1 MSELDYDVVVIGS
14 GISGL
19 SAAIYAG
26 RAGNS
31 PLVIKGSEPGGQLTL
46 TTDVANYPGF
56 PEGIS
61 GPELINRM
69 NKQAR
74 NFGASFSEGIVED
87 IDRSSNN
94 SLKVTLSSDEAVI
107 TRSIIVASGA
117 SAKMLGVPGEEDL
130 MGYGVSTCATCDG
143 AFFRDDD
150 MIVVGGGDAA
160 LEEASFLTKFADT
173 VYLVHRRKEFRAEE
187 YWVNEVKDKVGAG
200 DIELV
205 LNSELNQIDGS
216 KEEGIESVQVI
227 EHPEGYPSDK
237 EDEADISTKRL
248 DVEAVFVAIGHTP
261 NTDFLDNTPVK
272 TDESGYIQTLSTDST
287 GGTETDM
294 DGVFAAGDVVD
305 YKYQQAATASGM
317 GVKAALDVDSYL
329 D

>member
-1 MSELDYDVVVIGS
+1 
-14 GISGL
+14 
-19 SAAIYAG
+19 
-26 RAGNS
+26 
-31 PLVIKGSEPGGQLTL
+31 
-46 TTDVANYPGF
+46 
-56 PEGIS
+56 
-61 GPELINRM
+61 
-69 NKQAR
+69 
-74 NFGASFSEGIVED
+74 
-87 IDRSSNN
+87 
-94 SLKVTLSSDEAVI
+94 
-107 TRSIIVASGA
+107 
-117 SAKMLGVPGEEDL
+117 
-130 MGYGVSTCATCDG
+130 
-143 AFFRDDD
+143 